1 MNPFYSKQNRFSV
14 TRKAKYFGAA
24 KVLSY
29 FLLMSAF
36 FVSSGQA
43 AARHPKTFPIH
54 LSVDFGPV
62 EKQGFDDTLLI
73 EKGTTP
79 REAVAQVFPVLL
91 GKACCS
97 LREIIEIGGVG
108 IDPMKN
114 RWWTVAVNGSKK
126 VSPQKKKL
134 KRGDHLEWVYVEES
148 Q

>member
-1 MNPFYSKQNRFSV
+1 MELFYSKKNKFSIARTV
-14 TRKAKYFGAA
+14 RYLAPA
-24 KVLSY
+24 KVAFY
-29 FLLMSAF
+29 FLFVTAL
-36 FVSSGQA
+36 FVSSGHA
-43 AARHPKTFPIH
+43 ASQHAKTFPVR
-54 LSVDFGPV
+54 LKVDFGPV
-62 EKQGFDDTLLI
+62 EKQGYDDTLFV

-108 IDPMKN
+108 IDPMRN
-114 RWWTVAVNGSKK
+114 RWWTATVNGSKK
-126 VSPQKKKL
+126 VSPRKKKL